1 MLDRRQLLFAGGA
14 AALLGGCSAG
24 SMNNAPSSPSSPPAP
39 SPTPTPIAS
48 ADLFADIQ
56 RRTFRFFWERSNPAN
71 GLMLDRWPTPS
82 FASIAATGFALTAY
96 PIGVKQGWITRD
108 QARDRTLATLR
119 FFWNAP
125 QGDAPSGTAGYK
137 GFFYHF
143 LDQGT
148 GLRYRQNELSSVDTS
163 WLLAGILYAGQ
174 YYDQADEAEIR
185 DLSAKIYARCDW
197 RWFQQQDAQK
207 RVSMGWHPE
216 SGFIATPWF
225 GYTEGQFLYILA
237 LGAPDFYLDKQA
249 YDGWCSTYPNSWRGS
264 GTTRHLGFGPHFGHQ
279 YTQCWVD
286 MRGIQDATMRDAGFD
301 YFENSRRATY
311 WQRNYA
317 TQNPGNWVGY
327 SQDIWGLTACD
338 GPGNVQA
345 TVNGKLRQFT
355 GYSARGP
362 VDLPDGFDDG
372 TIAPTAAIAS
382 LPFAPEIVEP
392 AAQALYARY
401 GSAIYSQ
408 YGFLDAFNPSFTFAD
423 QPYDH
428 GTITPTAGWVDSDY
442 IGIDQGPILAMIEN
456 RQSGMIWEAMRS
468 HPAIK
473 RGLQRAGFTGGWL
486 G

>member
-1 MLDRRQLLFAGGA
+1 M
-14 AALLGGCSAG
+14 S
-24 SMNNAPSSPSSPPAP
+24 
-39 SPTPTPIAS
+39 T
-48 ADLFADIQ
+48 ADLFTDMQ
-56 RRTFRFFWERSNPAN
+56 QRTFRFFWERSNPVN
-71 GLMLDRWPTPS
+71 GLMTDRWPSPS

-96 PIGVKQGWITRD
+96 PIGVKHGWITRD

-119 FFWNAP
+119 FFWTAP
-125 QGDAPSGTAGYK
+125 QGDAPTGMSGYK

-143 LDQGT
+143 LDMDT
-148 GLRYRQNELSSVDTS
+148 GLRFQQNELSSVDTS
-163 WLLAGILYAGQ
+163 WLLAGVLFAEQ

-185 DLSAKIYARCDW
+185 DLAAKIYARCDW

-225 GYTEGQFLYILA
+225 GYTEGQILYILA
-237 LGAPDFYLDKQA
+237 LGAPDFYLGKDA

-264 GTTRHLGFGPHFGHQ
+264 GDTRHLAFGPHFAHQ

-286 MRGIQDATMRDAGFD
+286 MRGIQDAAMRDAGFD

-317 TQNPGNWVGY
+317 IQNPGKWVGY
-327 SQDIWGLTACD
+327 SKDIWGLTACD
-338 GPGNVQA
+338 GPGGVQA
-345 TVNGKLRQFT
+345 LVNGTRRQFT

-362 VDLPDGFDDG
+362 IGLPDGLDDG
-372 TIAPTAAIAS
+372 TIAPTAAVAS

-392 AAQALYARY
+392 ATRTLHTRY
-401 GSAIYSQ
+401 GSAIYGQ

-423 QPYDH
+423 QPHDH
-428 GTITPTAGWVDSDY
+428 GAITATAGWVDSDY
-442 IGIDQGPILAMIEN
+442 LGFDQGPVVLMIEN
-456 RQSGMIWEAMRS
+456 QRSGMVWEVMRS
-468 HPAIK
+468 HPAIR

>member
-14 AALLGGCSAG
+14 AALLGGCSTDLMSG
-24 SMNNAPSSPSSPPAP
+24 APSSSASPAP
-39 SPTPTPIAS
+39 AAMST
-48 ADLFADIQ
+48 ADLLTDMQ

-71 GLMLDRWPTPS
+71 GLMVDRWPTPS
-82 FASIAATGFALTAY
+82 FSSIAATGFALTAY
-96 PIGVKQGWITRD
+96 PIGVKHGWITRD

-119 FFWNAP
+119 FFWTAP
-125 QGDAPSGTAGYK
+125 QGDAPTGMAGYK

-143 LDQGT
+143 LDMDT
-148 GLRYRQNELSSVDTS
+148 GLRFRQNELSSVDTS
-163 WLLAGILYAGQ
+163 WLLAGVLFAGQ
-174 YYDQADEAEIR
+174 YYDRADEAEIR

-197 RWFQQQDAQK
+197 RWFQQQDARK

-225 GYTEGQFLYILA
+225 GYTEGQILYVLA
-237 LGAPDFYLDKQA
+237 LGAPDFYLDKDA
-249 YDGWCSTYPNSWRGS
+249 YDGWSSTYINSWRGS
-264 GTTRHLGFGPHFGHQ
+264 GETRHLGFGPHFAHQ
-279 YTQCWVD
+279 YTQCWLD
-286 MRGIQDATMRDAGFD
+286 MRGIRDATMREAGFD

-311 WQRNYA
+311 WQRDYA
-317 TQNPGNWVGY
+317 TRNPGKWVGY

-338 GPGNVQA
+338 GPGGVQGM
-345 TVNGKLRQFT
+345 VNGTQRQFT

-362 VDLPDGFDDG
+362 IGLPDGFDDG
-372 TIAPTAAIAS
+372 TLAPTAVVGS

-392 AAQALYARY
+392 ATQALYTRY
-401 GSAIYSQ
+401 GSAIYGQ

-423 QPYDH
+423 QPHEH
-428 GTITPTAGWVDSDY
+428 GTITATAGWVDSDFL
-442 IGIDQGPILAMIEN
+442 GFDQGPVVTMIEN
-456 RQSGMIWEAMRS
+456 QRSGMIWEAMRS